1 MPLFKNISKLQE
13 LTSKPKRGFRIVDDE
28 SLTKEEFVQAF
39 QQVLDFVKKFEQQN
53 MAEFTALKQAFS
65 GFADKIKNDT
75 GMTVEE
81 LKGQVAEMEKRLE
94 KSEGYFKSLG
104 NAQD

>member
-1 MPLFKNISKLQE
+1 MKE
-13 LTSKPKRGFRIVDDE
+13 LTSKNLELLAKIATLE
-28 SLTKEEFVQAF
+28 STCLPI
-39 QQVLDFVKKFEQQN
+39 N
-53 MAEFTALKQAFS
+53 
-65 GFADKIKNDT
+65 
-75 GMTVEE
+75 EE